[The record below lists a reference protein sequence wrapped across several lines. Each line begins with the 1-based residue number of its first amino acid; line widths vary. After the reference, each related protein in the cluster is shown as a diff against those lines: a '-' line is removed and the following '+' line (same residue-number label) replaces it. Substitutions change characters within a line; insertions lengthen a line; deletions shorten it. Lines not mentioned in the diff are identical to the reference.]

1 MVATKKK
8 GILLKSVKDGIKKT
22 ITLNN
27 ECNYLISKINNVT
40 GELIASMTLNSDV
53 FDIQQVVEYF
63 TNYQDM
69 LDKNIFLAFMAF
81 WSFMALSL
89 IVADIFSN
97 YHLMSNNDWFI
108 LINRKANCS
117 LAYVLIVPCLLFSLF
132 GSLFLIDLKKQL

>member
-63 TNYQDM
+63 TNY
-69 LDKNIFLAFMAF
+69 
-81 WSFMALSL
+81 
-89 IVADIFSN
+89 
-97 YHLMSNNDWFI
+97 
-108 LINRKANCS
+108 
-117 LAYVLIVPCLLFSLF
+117 
-132 GSLFLIDLKKQL
+132 